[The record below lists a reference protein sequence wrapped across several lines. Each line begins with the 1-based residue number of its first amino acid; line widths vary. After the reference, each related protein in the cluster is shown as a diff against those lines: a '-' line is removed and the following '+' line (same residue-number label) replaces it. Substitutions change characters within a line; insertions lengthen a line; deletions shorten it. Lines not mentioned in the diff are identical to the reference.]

1 MMYILF
7 QEKHILLQEKN
18 YTRKWPGLCKSV
30 FMITFIF
37 NLVRPKYRKN
47 LFYFQKEIGIHASIV
62 LYFDFITCLSL
73 VTY

>member
-1 MMYILF
+1 MYMLF
-7 QEKHILLQEKN
+7 QEKHILPTQA

-30 FMITFIF
+30 FMITFNF
-37 NLVRPKYRKN
+37 NLARPKYKK
-47 LFYFQKEIGIHASIV
+47 LTIFYFQKEIGMHASIV

>member
-1 MMYILF
+1 MYILF
-7 QEKHILLQEKN
+7 QEKHILLQEKT

-30 FMITFIF
+30 FMITFNF
-37 NLVRPKYRKN
+37 NLARPKYKK
-47 LFYFQKEIGIHASIV
+47 LTLLYFQKEIGMHASIV